1 MIDFWPFFDN
11 VFLLSLWKCTAKLAW
26 PIMLKL
32 SGSSKGWIWG
42 LYSNFRPDLTPMADF
57 TLRQMLKMTTKIRNT
72 YFYCH
77 FENVQPMYVLR
88 IFLAIF
94 GLNRP
99 LKSAI
104 SVRSGQ
110 NFKNSPQIHPFD
122 DPENFSMMGLASLT
136 VHFQSGNKNTYYVF
150 LLPFSAFI
158 GLYNR
163 P

>member
-1 MIDFWPFFDN
+1 M
-11 VFLLSLWKCTAKLAW
+11 A
-26 PIMLKL
+26 
-32 SGSSKGWIWG
+32 
-42 LYSNFRPDLTPMADF
+42 NFTGH
-57 TLRQMLKMTTKIRNT
+57 LRLKMTTKIRNT

-122 DPENFSMMGLASLT
+122 DPENFTSISPASLT
-136 VHFQSGNKNTYYVF
+136 VHFQIGNKNT
-150 LLPFSAFI
+150 
-158 GLYNR
+158 
-163 P
+163 